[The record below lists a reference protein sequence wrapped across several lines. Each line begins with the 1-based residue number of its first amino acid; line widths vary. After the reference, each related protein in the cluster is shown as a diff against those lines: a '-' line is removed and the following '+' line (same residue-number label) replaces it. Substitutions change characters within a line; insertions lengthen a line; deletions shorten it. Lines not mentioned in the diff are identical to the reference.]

1 MTGSCGSEASGEGVS
16 RPVSAKAA
24 QPSVGIGREMETKAP
39 AVPVEP
45 KNFTI
50 CVDPGH
56 GFVDGGAGEG
66 VFENGVLEKD
76 ITLAVSKLLVE
87 DLENLGFKTIITH
100 NGVDYPAADKNRNK
114 IFSAMER
121 SAYVNTLDIDYFVS
135 IHVNA
140 YDDPSV
146 YGMQIYY
153 EQNGKKVND
162 WSQTVADEIASSLE
176 GTFPDYK
183 TPTIWSDR
191 T

>member
-1 MTGSCGSEASGEGVS
+1 
-16 RPVSAKAA
+16 
-24 QPSVGIGREMETKAP
+24 
-39 AVPVEP
+39 
-45 KNFTI
+45 
-50 CVDPGH
+50 
-56 GFVDGGAGEG
+56 
-66 VFENGVLEKD
+66 LEKD

-176 GTFPDYK
+176 GTFPNYK

-191 T
+191 TLEVTRETKVAASLIEIGFCTNETDRKNMTDPDWQEIFAQAVADGINRFFTQLES